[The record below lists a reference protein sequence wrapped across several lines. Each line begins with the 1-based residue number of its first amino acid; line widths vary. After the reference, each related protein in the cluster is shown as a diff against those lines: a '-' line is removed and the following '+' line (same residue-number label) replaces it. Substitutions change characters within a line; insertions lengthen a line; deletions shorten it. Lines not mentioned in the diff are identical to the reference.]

1 MPVALRAYHWRRG
14 TGRSASVSKLFEH
27 DRGSTVGTGEMSLGA
42 RSISGTVPEGELV
55 ASCRTGDPEAFA
67 QLVRLH
73 ERMVVSLSAR
83 LLGEVEEARDVAQ
96 EVFLQVYKRLG
107 SFEGRSS
114 LRTWIYRIAINQCHN
129 RRRFWRRRRRDRERP
144 LDDAV
149 LAPVRPG
156 AGGRAASPYDEALR
170 RERARQV
177 QAALLE
183 LRFEQRAVLVL
194 REVEGLTCEEV
205 AAALGV
211 PEGTVKSR
219 LSRAREAMR
228 RKLAGLA
235 LGAEVRP

>member
-1 MPVALRAYHWRRG
+1 
-14 TGRSASVSKLFEH
+14 VSKLFEH
-27 DRGSTVGTGEMSLGA
+27 DRGTAVGTGEMSLGA
-42 RSISGTVPEGELV
+42 RSIPGVVPEGELV

-67 QLVRLH
+67 RLVRLH
-73 ERMVVSLSAR
+73 EGMVMNLAAR

-107 SFEGRSS
+107 GFEGRSS

-129 RRRFWRRRRRDRERP
+129 RRRFWHRRRRDRERP
-144 LDDAV
+144 LDEAV
-149 LAPVRPG
+149 LAPVLPG
-156 AGGRAASPYDEALR
+156 ERACAASPYEETLR

-183 LRFEQRAVLVL
+183 LRFEHRSVLVL
-194 REVEGLTCEEV
+194 REVEGLSCEEV

-228 RKLAGLA
+228 RKLAGL
-235 LGAEVRP
+235 LEGEVRP